1 MQLREIRGEPRGE
14 GRRVGVVVAVYNRVI
29 TDGLLAGALKAL
41 EAAGTERVTV
51 VRVPGSLEIPLAA
64 QRLAQTG
71 HDAVVAIG
79 AVIKGETD
87 HYEHVGS
94 RSIAG
99 IVRVSLS
106 TGVPVGNA
114 VLTVNEFEHA
124 RDRSLPGPANKGYEA
139 AMAVLT
145 TLDALEKIG

>member
-1 MQLREIRGEPRGE
+1 MQLREIRGEAMGE
-14 GRRVGVVVAVYNRVI
+14 GRRVGVVVASFNRVI
-29 TDGLLAGALKAL
+29 TDGLLAGALEAL
-41 EAAGTERVTV
+41 EASGTEQVTV
-51 VRVPGSLEIPLAA
+51 VRVPGSLEIPLVV

-71 HDAVVAIG
+71 HDAVVAVG

-94 RSIAG
+94 QSIAG
-99 IVRVSLS
+99 LVSVSLA

-114 VLTVNEFEHA
+114 VLTVTEFEHA

-139 AMAVLT
+139 AMAVLAM
-145 TLDALEKIG
+145 LDVLERIG